1 MRVPTR
7 VFYLVKPMLEKKFQ
21 SPSFFM
27 VHVTG
32 SDKRPVVKHKTL
44 NKAMNEAARLAEEFG
59 HSVTVMA
66 SLGRVEIINGKRVWS
81 DVTPK

>member
-1 MRVPTR
+1 
-7 VFYLVKPMLEKKFQ
+7 MLEKKFQ
-21 SPSFFM
+21 SPAFFM

-44 NKAMNEAARLAEEFG
+44 NKAMNEAVRLAETFG
-59 HSVTVMA
+59 HSVTVVA
-66 SLGRVEIINGKRVWS
+66 SLGRVEIINGKRVWT